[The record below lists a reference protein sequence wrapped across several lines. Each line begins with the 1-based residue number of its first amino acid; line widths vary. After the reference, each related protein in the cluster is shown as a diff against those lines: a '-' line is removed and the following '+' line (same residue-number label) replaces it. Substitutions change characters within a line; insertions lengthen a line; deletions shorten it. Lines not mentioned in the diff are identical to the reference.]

1 MINSGIK
8 SVVVTGVVED
18 RNILNYVFSEGVVK
32 TYSTELIK
40 SATQGGSFSGTG
52 DIFSSFLMGKILNGV
67 SVFDA
72 VSQATEFI
80 SKAIK
85 ASDIKNRNDGID
97 FEPFLKII

>member
-1 MINSGIK
+1 M
-8 SVVVTGVVED
+8 V
-18 RNILNYVFSEGVVK
+18 
-32 TYSTELIK
+32 
-40 SATQGGSFSGTG
+40 
-52 DIFSSFLMGKILNGV
+52 FSSFLMGKILNGV